1 MLPKWIF
8 ILSPCNSIDTHFS
21 SLLFY
26 DILNA
31 RTDHSEQQ
39 IYCTLYGLT
48 RGDNAHFRLREQI
61 AWPVVVSVQDES
73 ETGIKEDYDWPSR
86 DKWGEHGGPVT

>member
-8 ILSPCNSIDTHFS
+8 ILSPYNSIDTHFS

-61 AWPVVVSVQDES
+61 A
-73 ETGIKEDYDWPSR
+73 
-86 DKWGEHGGPVT
+86 

>member
-8 ILSPCNSIDTHFS
+8 ILSFCKRIDTHFS

-31 RTDHSEQQ
+31 RTDHSEQK

-48 RGDNAHFRLREQI
+48 RGDNVNLRLREQI
-61 AWPVVVSVQDES
+61 A
-73 ETGIKEDYDWPSR
+73 
-86 DKWGEHGGPVT
+86 